1 MKQTRSVSGAQ
12 AAGDGADRGT
22 GPRAHSTHPSAAFW
36 DGVWAETAR
45 AGCKSDLSLR
55 DVTAR
60 PHCPCPPHL
69 KTEADSSPCPPLT
82 PFPLVLPL
90 RHPDK
95 NKDPG
100 AEDKFIQI
108 SKAYEI
114 LSNEEKRANFDRYGD
129 AGESQGFAQQHHR
142 QFHRFHDGFYF
153 DESFFHFP
161 FNSERRDTSDEKYL
175 LHFSHYINEIVP
187 DSFKKP
193 YLIKITSDWCFSCI
207 HIEPVWKEVAQ
218 ELEALGAGIGVVHA
232 GYERR
237 LAHHLGAHST
247 PTLLGLINGKITF
260 FHNAVVR
267 ENLRQFVENLLP
279 GNLVEKITDKN
290 YIHFL
295 SDWKKDN
302 KPHVLL
308 FDHMPVVPLLYKLT
322 AFAYRDYL
330 SFGYVYVG
338 LRGTE
343 ELSSQYNIN
352 VYTPTMMI
360 FKEHIDR
367 PADVVQAREM
377 KKQLIDDF
385 LSQNKFLMVARLTN
399 QRLFQELCPVKKSH
413 RQRKHCVVLLTGEGE
428 KFAEAYEAF
437 LTFAVA
443 NTKDTLR
450 FVHIYSDRQPEF
462 AEALL
467 MDEEKYRGRSA
478 VVILE
483 RRNNAGKIAYKALE
497 EAWQGSKEDN
507 FILLDLLDQ
516 LRTDPG
522 LLSWETVV
530 ADLND
535 ELAPMFLV
543 RWFYSTLDYISDCW
557 DSLFHS
563 NWREMMPLLS
573 LLFSALFILF
583 GTVIVQAFSDSSDTR
598 DSPPSG
604 KEETAAKME
613 KNDASFSKESN
624 SRIPKKGFVE
634 VTELTDINY
643 TSNLVRLR
651 PGHMNVV
658 LILSNS
664 TKTPLLQ
671 KFALEVYTFTG
682 SSSLHFSFLS
692 LDKHREWLEYLLE
705 FAQDAAPIP
714 NQYDKHFLERDYTGY
729 VLALNGHKKYFCLFK
744 PHRSGDE
751 GGTLGLCEDYDAL
764 QHTEARGKPSCSPGS
779 RSIKNKLHKLS
790 FWMERLLEGSLQR
803 FYIPSWPALD

>member
-1 MKQTRSVSGAQ
+1 MEAKR
-12 AAGDGADRGT
+12 
-22 GPRAHSTHPSAAFW
+22 
-36 DGVWAETAR
+36 
-45 AGCKSDLSLR
+45 LSI
-55 DVTAR
+55 
-60 PHCPCPPHL
+60 
-69 KTEADSSPCPPLT
+69 S
-82 PFPLVLPL
+82 LVLVLFLILALQILSAVDFDPYRIL
-90 RHPDK
+90 GVSRMASQADIKKAYKKLAREWHPDK

-114 LSNEEKRANFDRYGD
+114 LSNEEKRLNFDHYGD
-129 AGESQGFAQQHHR
+129 VGENQGYPQQQQQHQQR
-142 QFHRFHDGFYF
+142 QFHHFHKSFYF

-161 FNSERRDTSDEKYL
+161 FNSDRRDSSDEKYL
-175 LHFSHYINEIVP
+175 LHFSHYVNEIVP

-207 HIEPVWKEVAQ
+207 HIEPVWKEVVQ
-218 ELEALGAGIGVVHA
+218 ELEALGVGIGVVHA

-247 PTLLGLINGKITF
+247 PSILGLINGRITF

-267 ENLRQFVENLLP
+267 ENLRQFVESLLP

-290 YIHFL
+290 YVKFL
-295 SDWKKDN
+295 SNWKREN

-308 FDHMPVVPLLYKLT
+308 FDHMPLVPLLYKLT

-338 LRGTE
+338 LGGIE

-352 VYTPTMMI
+352 VYVPTMMV
-360 FKEHIDR
+360 FKEHVDK
-367 PADVVQAREM
+367 PADVIQSRGM

-385 LSQNKFLMVARLTN
+385 LSQNKFLMASRLTS
-399 QRLFQELCPVKKSH
+399 QKLFQELCPAKKSH
-413 RQRKHCVVLLTGEGE
+413 RQRKYCVVLITGEGD
-428 KFAEAYEAF
+428 KFAAVYEAF
-437 LTFAVA
+437 LAFAMA

-450 FVHIYSDRQPEF
+450 FVHVYGSSQREF
-462 AEALL
+462 ARALL
-467 MDEEKYRGRSA
+467 LDDDRFWGKSA

-483 RRNNAGKIAYKALE
+483 RRNNAGRVVFRALE
-497 EAWQGSKEDN
+497 DPWSGSKEDN
-507 FILLDLLDQ
+507 FILLDILDQ

-522 LLSWETVV
+522 SLSSDTILT
-530 ADLND
+530 DLND
-535 ELAPMFLV
+535 ELAPVFFL
-543 RWFYSTLDYISDCW
+543 RWIYSAVDYLSESW

-573 LLFSALFILF
+573 LIFSALFILF
-583 GTVIVQAFSDSSDTR
+583 GTVIIQAFSDSGDER
-598 DSPPSG
+598 DSPPPKKDEPPS
-604 KEETAAKME
+604 KSDR
-613 KNDASFSKESN
+613 NDTGFTKDN
-624 SRIPKKGFVE
+624 RIPKKGFVE
-634 VTELTDINY
+634 VTELTDITY
-643 TSNLVRLR
+643 MSNLVRLR

-682 SSSLHFSFLS
+682 SSCLHFSFLS
-692 LDKHREWLEYLLE
+692 LDKHREWLEYVLE

-744 PHRSGDE
+744 PRKLE
-751 GGTLGLCEDYDAL
+751 GGVDPLGHCNDPNLAES
-764 QHTEARGKPSCSPGS
+764 QGKSSSCSPRARLVKS
-779 RSIKNKLHKLS
+779 KLDQLS
-790 FWMERLLEGSLQR
+790 LWMERLLEGSLQR

>member
-1 MKQTRSVSGAQ
+1 MEPARSCLLLLLLLPALAAAAPGEFDPYRVLGVGRSSSQ
-12 AAGDGADRGT
+12 ADIKKAYKRL
-22 GPRAHSTHPSAAFW
+22 
-36 DGVWAETAR
+36 AR
-45 AGCKSDLSLR
+45 
-55 DVTAR
+55 
-60 PHCPCPPHL
+60 
-69 KTEADSSPCPPLT
+69 EW
-82 PFPLVLPL
+82 
-90 RHPDK
+90 HPDK

-129 AGESQGFAQQHHR
+129 
-142 QFHRFHDGFYF
+142 
-153 DESFFHFP
+153 SFFHFP
-161 FNSERRDTSDEKYL
+161 FNAERRDTFDEKYL

-193 YLIKITSDWCFSCI
+193 YLIKVTSDWCFSCI
-207 HIEPVWKEVAQ
+207 PIEPVWKEVAQ
-218 ELEALGAGIGVVHA
+218 ELEALGGGIGVVHT

-237 LAHHLGAHST
+237 LAHHMGAHSA

-279 GNLVEKITDKN
+279 GNLVEKVGSSRSVRCCCSS
-290 YIHFL
+290 L
-295 SDWKKDN
+295 KDN

-367 PADVVQAREM
+367 PADVVPREM
-377 KKQLIDDF
+377 NKQLIDDF
-385 LSQNKFLMVARLTN
+385 LSQNKFLMVTRLTS

-413 RQRKHCVVLLTGEGE
+413 RQR
-428 KFAEAYEAF
+428 
-437 LTFAVA
+437 
-443 NTKDTLR
+443 N
-450 FVHIYSDRQPEF
+450 DRQPEF
-462 AEALL
+462 ADALL
-467 MDEEKYRGRSA
+467 MDEEKYHGRSA

-522 LLSWETVV
+522 LLSSETVV

-535 ELAPMFLV
+535 ELAPMFLI

-598 DSPPSG
+598 DAPPSG
-604 KEETAAKME
+604 KEETATKTE
-613 KNDASFSKESN
+613 KNDASFNKE
-624 SRIPKKGFVE
+624 RFPKRALFE
-634 VTELTDINY
+634 VTE
-643 TSNLVRLR
+643 

-751 GGTLGLCEDYDAL
+751 GGTLGSCKDYDAS
-764 QHTEARGKPSCSPGS
+764 QHAEARGKSSCSPGS

-790 FWMERLLEGSLQR
+790 FWMERLLEGR
-803 FYIPSWPALD
+803 ERAWP

>member
-1 MKQTRSVSGAQ
+1 WPVEETGLGRAGPAGLLLLLLLLLAAQ
-12 AAGDGADRGT
+12 AAPERDPYRVLGVGRSSSQADIKKAYKRL
-22 GPRAHSTHPSAAFW
+22 
-36 DGVWAETAR
+36 AR
-45 AGCKSDLSLR
+45 QW
-55 DVTAR
+55 
-60 PHCPCPPHL
+60 
-69 KTEADSSPCPPLT
+69 
-82 PFPLVLPL
+82 
-90 RHPDK
+90 HPDK

-129 AGESQGFAQQHHR
+129 AGESQGYSQHQQR
-142 QFHRFHDGFYF
+142 QFHHFHEGFYF

-218 ELEALGAGIGVVHA
+218 ELEALGVGIGVVHA

-247 PTLLGLINGKITF
+247 PSILGLMNGKVTF
-260 FHNAVVR
+260 FHSAVSR

-290 YIHFL
+290 YIRFL
-295 SDWKKDN
+295 SNWKKEN

-352 VYTPTMMI
+352 VYTPTLMI
-360 FKEHIDR
+360 FKEHIDK
-367 PADVVQAREM
+367 PADVAQARDM

-385 LSQNKFLMVARLTN
+385 LSQNKFLMAARLTN

-413 RQRKHCVVLLTGEGE
+413 RNDCTGEGD
-428 KFAEAYEAF
+428 KFADAYEAF

-450 FVHIYSDRQPEF
+450 FAHIYNDRQPEF
-462 AEALL
+462 ADALL
-467 MDEEKYRGRSA
+467 MDEEKYRGKSA

-483 RRNNAGKIAYKALE
+483 RRNNAGKIAYKTLE
-497 EAWQGSKEDN
+497 EAWQGSNEDN

-522 LLSWETVV
+522 LLSSETVL

-535 ELAPMFLV
+535 ELAPMFLI
-543 RWFYSTLDYISDCW
+543 RWFYSTLDYILDCW

-598 DSPPSG
+598 DSPASE
-604 KEETAAKME
+604 KKDTTAKTE
-613 KNDASFSKESN
+613 RNDTSFSKESN
-624 SRIPKKGFVE
+624 SRVPKKGFVE

-643 TSNLVRLR
+643 NSNLVRLR

-664 TKTPLLQ
+664 TKTALLQ

-751 GGTLGLCEDYDAL
+751 GGTLGAGEDYDSSL
-764 QHTEARGKPSCSPGS
+764 HTEARGKSSCSPGS

>member
-1 MKQTRSVSGAQ
+1 
-12 AAGDGADRGT
+12 
-22 GPRAHSTHPSAAFW
+22 
-36 DGVWAETAR
+36 
-45 AGCKSDLSLR
+45 
-55 DVTAR
+55 
-60 PHCPCPPHL
+60 
-69 KTEADSSPCPPLT
+69 
-82 PFPLVLPL
+82 
-90 RHPDK
+90 
-95 NKDPG
+95 
-100 AEDKFIQI
+100 
-108 SKAYEI
+108 
-114 LSNEEKRANFDRYGD
+114 
-129 AGESQGFAQQHHR
+129 
-142 QFHRFHDGFYF
+142 
-153 DESFFHFP
+153 
-161 FNSERRDTSDEKYL
+161 
-175 LHFSHYINEIVP
+175 
-187 DSFKKP
+187 
-193 YLIKITSDWCFSCI
+193 
-207 HIEPVWKEVAQ
+207 
-218 ELEALGAGIGVVHA
+218 
-232 GYERR
+232 
-237 LAHHLGAHST
+237 
-247 PTLLGLINGKITF
+247 
-260 FHNAVVR
+260 
-267 ENLRQFVENLLP
+267 
-279 GNLVEKITDKN
+279 KITDKN
-290 YIHFL
+290 YIRFL

-385 LSQNKFLMVARLTN
+385 LSQNKFLMVARLTS

-443 NTKDTLR
+443 NTKDTLK
-450 FVHIYSDRQPEF
+450 FVHIYSDRQLEF
-462 AEALL
+462 ADALL

-497 EAWQGSKEDN
+497 EAWQGRKEDS

-522 LLSWETVV
+522 LLSSETVV

-543 RWFYSTLDYISDCW
+543 RWFYSTLDYISDSW

-573 LLFSALFILF
+573 LLFSVLFILF
-583 GTVIVQAFSDSSDTR
+583 GTIIVQAFSDSSDTR

-604 KEETAAKME
+604 KEETAAKTE

-751 GGTLGLCEDYDAL
+751 GGTLGSCNDYDAL
-764 QHTEARGKPSCSPGS
+764 HHAEARGKPSCSPGS

-803 FYIPSWPALD
+803 FYIPSWPTLD

>member
-1 MKQTRSVSGAQ
+1 MQLGRAGLAWAAALLLAALGAQ
-12 AAGDGADRGT
+12 AAAGDFDPYRVLGVGRSSSQADIKKAYKRL
-22 GPRAHSTHPSAAFW
+22 
-36 DGVWAETAR
+36 AR
-45 AGCKSDLSLR
+45 
-55 DVTAR
+55 
-60 PHCPCPPHL
+60 
-69 KTEADSSPCPPLT
+69 EW
-82 PFPLVLPL
+82 
-90 RHPDK
+90 HPDK

-129 AGESQGFAQQHHR
+129 AGESQGYSQHQHR
-142 QFHRFHDGFYF
+142 QFHHFHEGFYF

-161 FNSERRDTSDEKYL
+161 FNSERRDSSDEKYL

-218 ELEALGAGIGVVHA
+218 ELEALGVGIGVVHA

-247 PTLLGLINGKITF
+247 PSLLGLINGKITF
-260 FHNAVVR
+260 FHNAVIR

-290 YIHFL
+290 YIRFL
-295 SDWKKDN
+295 SNWKKEN

-360 FKEHIDR
+360 FKEHTDK
-367 PADVVQAREM
+367 PADVVQARDM

-428 KFAEAYEAF
+428 KFAEAYETFLAF
-437 LTFAVA
+437 AMA
-443 NTKDTLR
+443 NTKDTLK
-450 FVHIYSDRQPEF
+450 FVHIYNDRQPEF
-462 AEALL
+462 ADALL
-467 MDEEKYRGRSA
+467 MDEEKYRGKSA

-483 RRNNAGKIAYKALE
+483 RRNNAGKVAYKTLE
-497 EAWQGSKEDN
+497 EAWQGSNEDN

-522 LLSWETVV
+522 LLSSETVL

-535 ELAPMFLV
+535 ELAPMFLI
-543 RWFYSTLDYISDCW
+543 RWLYSMLDYISDSW

-583 GTVIVQAFSDSSDTR
+583 GTVIIQAFSDSSDTR
-598 DSPPSG
+598 DNPPSE
-604 KEETAAKME
+604 KEETAAKTE
-613 KNDASFSKESN
+613 KNDTSFSKESN

-643 TSNLVRLR
+643 NSNLVRLR

-664 TKTPLLQ
+664 TKTALLQ

-682 SSSLHFSFLS
+682 SSTLHFSFLS

-751 GGTLGLCEDYDAL
+751 GGTLGSCEDYDSSL
-764 QHTEARGKPSCSPGS
+764 HTETRGKSSCSPGS

>member
-1 MKQTRSVSGAQ
+1 MEVKRLSVSLVVVL
-12 AAGDGADRGT
+12 
-22 GPRAHSTHPSAAFW
+22 F
-36 DGVWAETAR
+36 
-45 AGCKSDLSLR
+45 
-55 DVTAR
+55 
-60 PHCPCPPHL
+60 
-69 KTEADSSPCPPLT
+69 
-82 PFPLVLPL
+82 LVLVLQILSAIDFDPYRIL
-90 RHPDK
+90 GVSRTASQADIKKAYKKLAREWHPDK

-114 LSNEEKRANFDRYGD
+114 LSNEEKRLNFDRYGD
-129 AGESQGFAQQHHR
+129 VGENQGFPQQQQQPHR
-142 QFHRFHDGFYF
+142 QFHHFHESFYF

-161 FNSERRDTSDEKYL
+161 FNSDRRDSSDEKHL
-175 LHFSHYINEIVP
+175 LHFTHYVNEVVP

-207 HIEPVWKEVAQ
+207 HIEPVWKEVVQ
-218 ELEALGAGIGVVHA
+218 ELEALGVGIGVVHA

-247 PTLLGLINGKITF
+247 PSILGLINGKITF

-267 ENLRQFVENLLP
+267 ENLRQFVESLLP

-290 YIHFL
+290 YVGFL
-295 SDWKKDN
+295 SNWKKEN

-308 FDHMPVVPLLYKLT
+308 FDHLPLIPLLYKLT

-352 VYTPTMMI
+352 VYTPTMMV
-360 FKEHIDR
+360 FKEHIDK
-367 PADVVQAREM
+367 PADVIQARGM

-385 LSQNKFLMVARLTN
+385 LSQNKFLMASRLTS
-399 QRLFQELCPVKKSH
+399 QKLFQELCPTKKSH
-413 RQRKHCVVLLTGEGE
+413 RQRKYCVVLITGEGE
-428 KFAEAYEAF
+428 KYAVSYEAF
-437 LTFAVA
+437 LAFALA

-450 FVHIYSDRQPEF
+450 FVHIYGSYQREF
-462 AEALL
+462 GHTLL
-467 MDEEKYRGRSA
+467 TDDEKFQGNSA

-483 RRNNAGKIAYKALE
+483 RRNNAGRVVYKALE
-497 EAWQGSKEDN
+497 DPWTGSKEDN

-516 LRTDPG
+516 LRTNPG
-522 LLSWETVV
+522 FLSSDTVLP
-530 ADLND
+530 DLND
-535 ELAPMFLV
+535 ELAPVFFL
-543 RWFYSTLDYISDCW
+543 RWIYSATDYISDCW

-573 LLFSALFILF
+573 LIFSALFILF
-583 GTVIVQAFSDSSDTR
+583 GTVIVQAFSDSSDER
-598 DSPPSG
+598 DSPPPKKDEG
-604 KEETAAKME
+604 PAKGE
-613 KNDASFSKESN
+613 KNDTGFAKDN
-624 SRIPKKGFVE
+624 RIPKKGFVE
-634 VTELTDINY
+634 VTELTDITY

-658 LILSNS
+658 LILSNP

-682 SSSLHFSFLS
+682 SNCLHFSFLN
-692 LDKHREWLEYLLE
+692 LDKHREWLEYVLE
-705 FAQDAAPIP
+705 FAQDVAPIP

-744 PHRSGDE
+744 PRKSEDGGGGDVP
-751 GGTLGLCEDYDAL
+751 GGPCEDSDPG
-764 QHTEARGKPSCSPGS
+764 EIRGKPASCSPRV
-779 RSIKNKLHKLS
+779 RSVKNKLEKLS
-790 FWMERLLEGSLQR
+790 LWMERLLEGSLKR